1 MENLQ
6 GSGMIAGESS
16 LAYDEIVTANLVT
29 CRAIGIGAYLVSME
43 LVLWTNLINFI
54 TRHPYLHNGLR
65 VLLQTISLILCLSP
79 PRSVLANGL
88 FKWKLLTLS

>member
-29 CRAIGIGAYLVSME
+29 CRAIGIGAYLVSMG
-43 LVLWTNLINFI
+43 LVISIYAGGKQMYRMAMRLEQTQYFI
-54 TRHPYLHNGLR
+54 YDLFLK
-65 VLLQTISLILCLSP
+65 P
-79 PRSVLANGL
+79 P
-88 FKWKLLTLS
+88 